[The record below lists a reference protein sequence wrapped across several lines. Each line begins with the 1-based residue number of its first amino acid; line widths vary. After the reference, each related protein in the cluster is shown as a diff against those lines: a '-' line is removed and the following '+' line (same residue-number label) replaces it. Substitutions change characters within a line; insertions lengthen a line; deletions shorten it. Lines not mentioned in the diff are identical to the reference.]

1 MSSIEDRVSKL
12 EEEVFGKKGREKNW
26 RSTVGMFGND
36 PFMNEVIEGALDHVS
51 KNGGRPGNPLNVNP
65 NDSFGYRPRFCT
77 AASICGL

>member
-36 PFMNEVIEGALDHVS
+36 PFMNDVIEGALDS
-51 KNGGRPGNPLNVNP
+51 REQERQKARE
-65 NDSFGYRPRFCT
+65 SAERE
-77 AASICGL
+77 SQ

>member
-36 PFMNEVIEGALDHVS
+36 PFMNEVIEGALDS
-51 KNGGRPGNPLNVNP
+51 REQERRKARE
-65 NDSFGYRPRFCT
+65 SSECE
-77 AASICGL
+77 SQ